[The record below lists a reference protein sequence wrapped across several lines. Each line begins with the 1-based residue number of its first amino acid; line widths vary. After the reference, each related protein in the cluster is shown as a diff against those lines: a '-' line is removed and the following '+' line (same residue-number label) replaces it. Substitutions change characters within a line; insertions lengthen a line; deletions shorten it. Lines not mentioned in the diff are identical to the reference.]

1 MKKKFIVLALGGLL
15 LGGMSIESFAA
26 TKRAKIVVMPK
37 LMGIPYFN
45 ASQKGAEE
53 AGRDLG
59 VDVMYI
65 GPTTADAALQVKM
78 LEDILVQG
86 VDAIAVA
93 PNDPAALT
101 PVLMKAKSRGVKVLD
116 WDTGADP
123 RVVDISVKQ
132 IDDTQYAEALWDSLV
147 KAMGKEEGNYAIITG
162 GLSAANLNTWIDL
175 GLEYA
180 KKRYPKLNLVTDKV
194 PSDEMQQQA
203 YQKALELMTAY
214 PNLDGILGVGTVSPI
229 GAAQAVKEKGVQNK
243 VAVVGVALPTDSKP
257 YLEDGSLKEAVLWDP
272 VKLGYL
278 TVVAAK
284 ELIENKP
291 LKDGQEIPK
300 VGKIQVNGKNI
311 IMGKPTIFTKEN
323 AKDYN
328 F

>member
-1 MKKKFIVLALGGLL
+1 MKRRFIALALGALLVGGL
-15 LGGMSIESFAA
+15 SAESLAA
-26 TKRAKIVVMPK
+26 NKIKIVVMPK

-53 AGRDLG
+53 AGKDLG
-59 VDVMYI
+59 VEVLYI
-65 GPTTADAALQVKM
+65 GPTTPDAALQVKM

-116 WDTGADP
+116 WDTAADQ
-123 RVVDISVKQ
+123 RVIDLSIKQ

-147 KAMGKEEGNYAIITG
+147 KAIGKEEGNYAIITG

-175 GLEYA
+175 GLEYS

-229 GAAQAVKEKGVQNK
+229 GAAQAVKEKGMQNK

-257 YLEDGSLKEAVLWDP
+257 YLEDGALKEAVLWDP

-284 ELIENKP
+284 NLIDKNP
-291 LKDGQEIPK
+291 LKDGQEVPK
-300 VGKIQVNGKNI
+300 VGKIQVEGKNI
-311 IMGKPTIFTKEN
+311 IMGKPAIFTKEN